1 MKPINV
7 ELLMGHDIGI
17 ARSYY
22 KPTEAEL
29 LEDYKKAVPLL
40 TILDN
45 KQELLKI
52 REAEDALEKRIEKIR
67 RSVEE
72 DEEKLYDAKKIL
84 EDAKK
89 YETTIR
95 DMLRE
100 AEEFRDAIREAKKDK
115 KDKKKRNNRT

>member
-1 MKPINV
+1 
-7 ELLMGHDIGI
+7 
-17 ARSYY
+17 
-22 KPTEAEL
+22 
-29 LEDYKKAVPLL
+29 
-40 TILDN
+40 
-45 KQELLKI
+45 LKI

-95 DMLRE
+95 DMLRV

-115 KDKKKRNNRT
+115 KDKKKRNNRNYRKQNSEQSLSYKALYYECLDTLDVTYNCAAMSRCKK